1 MKGGWWG
8 AALTTICAFA
18 AHTVHAAPIRAVSP
32 STGIFL
38 GNVVVGRTV
47 LVEASGAGAEVSA
60 LVVPAA
66 GFYSPTTNTLLGV
79 VVPYVEKRLEF
90 DRDGEETTRG
100 LGDLTLI
107 GHHRFWNRP
116 ARGYADQA
124 AARLAVELPTG
135 STDRR
140 VGLAVPEPVRRAL
153 QPGSGAPGVTFT
165 LAAGREHYRYN
176 LDLNVGY
183 RLRTEHEGFRFGDE
197 AFANVSLQRFL
208 LPAWTRARRFEVLA
222 ALEFEFAHQERS
234 RLDGRSVRDSGGDLL
249 SIAPG
254 LQWIATERI
263 LLEASFRLPVVQHV
277 NGRQATL
284 DHDLL
289 VGFRIAF

>member
-1 MKGGWWG
+1 V
-8 AALTTICAFA
+8 AVTAPVL
-18 AHTVHAAPIRAVSP
+18 HAAPIRTVSP
-32 STGIFL
+32 STGVFL

-66 GFYSPTTNTLLGV
+66 GFYSPTTNTLLGL
-79 VVPYVEKRLEF
+79 VVPYVEKRL
-90 DRDGEETTRG
+90 DLDDGGEETTRG

-107 GHHRFWNRP
+107 GHYRFWNRP

-124 AARLAVELPTG
+124 AVRLGVELPTG

-140 VGLAVPEPVRRAL
+140 VGVAVPEPVRRAL
-153 QPGSGAPGVTFT
+153 QPGSGAPGLTFT

-176 LDLNVGY
+176 VTGNAGY
-183 RLRTEHEGFRFGDE
+183 RLRTEDEDFRFGDE
-197 AFANVSLQRFL
+197 AFADLSLEAFL
-208 LPAWTRARRFEVLA
+208 FPAWTRARRFEVLA
-222 ALEFEFAHQERS
+222 ALEFDVTHQERS
-234 RLDGRSVRDSGGDLL
+234 RLDGRSVRDSGGDVL

-263 LLEASFRLPVVQHV
+263 LFEASIRLPVVEHV
-277 NGRQATL
+277 NGRQPTL

-289 VGFRIAF
+289 VGFRFAF